1 MNIAKEIDNL
11 ARTGILRP
19 ELRMGVISS
28 VKAYIAYVN
37 LRDAGNP
44 SGTHFEGARYGKGE
58 VGEFVL
64 IEGQQNV
71 LLGRII
77 EVRLPEV
84 ERQTIGQNYVGTSEL
99 DAIGHIQLL
108 GSISMTD
115 FRVTAGVDTY
125 PRLGDRVYAAPHQ
138 FIALIPSL
146 MIAPEDGNKPIQ
158 LELGSVDVANESK
171 VSITPEKLFGR
182 HCAILGA
189 TGGGKSWTTARII
202 EECVKH
208 RAKIILLDA
217 TGEYRKFRGEGAV
230 HCHLGDPVRKARESV
245 ACSLPPTCF
254 QESDFIALFEPA
266 GKVQGPKLRAAI
278 RSLRLA
284 RLKPALAP
292 EGFIKKIDQPKKDII
307 EAEREP
313 EISEKLD
320 DPRQPFEVKYLVAQI
335 EQECVWP
342 DGFTGGSKDPTKWG
356 GADGNF
362 SHCLSLVARI
372 NGVLTSPAFSCVF
385 RSDDPSVTDKI
396 DSFLRDARKRLLRIC
411 LSGIA
416 HEFKA
421 REIIANALGRYLL
434 NKARS
439 GSFLEHPLVVFVDE
453 AHSFLG
459 RSIGGE
465 DSVARLDAFE
475 LIAKEGRKFGL
486 NICLATQRPRDITE
500 GVLSQMGTLIVH
512 RLTNDRDR
520 DIVET
525 ACGEIDRSASSFL
538 PNLQPGEAAIIGVD
552 FPIPLTIQINKPTFQ
567 PISDGPNYQ
576 EQWKAE

>member
-1 MNIAKEIDNL
+1 MKVTKEIDDL
-11 ARTGILRP
+11 SRTGILRP

-28 VKAYIAYVN
+28 VKAHIAYVN
-37 LRDAGNP
+37 LRCAGDP
-44 SGTHFEGARYGKGE
+44 SGTYFEGKRYGKGE

-64 IEGQQNV
+64 IEGQQNI

-77 EVRLPEV
+77 EVRLLEIEHKTV
-84 ERQTIGQNYVGTSEL
+84 GQDYNIDREL

-108 GSISMTD
+108 GSISMAN

-125 PRLGDRVYAAPHQ
+125 PRIGDRVYSAPSQ

-146 MIAPEDGNKPIQ
+146 MINSQDDDTAIH
-158 LELGSVDVANESK
+158 LELGAVDITNKSN
-171 VSITPEKLFGR
+171 VSITPEKLLGR
-182 HCAILGA
+182 HCAILGT

-208 RAKIILLDA
+208 KAKIILLDA
-217 TGEYRKFRGEGAV
+217 TGEYRKFRGPEVIHCYLGNPV
-230 HCHLGDPVRKARESV
+230 HKAEESI

-284 RLKPALAP
+284 KLKPELAP
-292 EGFIKKIDQPKKDII
+292 EGFIRKIDQPKKDVI

-313 EISEKLD
+313 GISEKLD
-320 DPRQPFEVKYLVAQI
+320 DPRHPFEVKHLVEQI

-342 DGFTGGSKDPTKWG
+342 DGYTKGEKDITKWG
-356 GADGNF
+356 GPDGNF

-372 NGVLTSPAFSCVF
+372 NGVLTSQSFSCVF
-385 RSDDPSVTDKI
+385 RSDDPPITERI
-396 DSFLRDARKRLLRIC
+396 DSFLEDKEKRLLRIC
-411 LSGIA
+411 LRGIV

-421 REIIANALGRYLL
+421 REIIANALGRYFL

-439 GSFLEHPLVVFVDE
+439 GSFLNQPLIIFVDE

-465 DSVARLDAFE
+465 DTVARLDAFE

-500 GVLSQMGTLIVH
+500 GVLSQIGTLVVH
-512 RLTNDRDR
+512 RLTNERDR
-520 DIVET
+520 EIVEK

-552 FPIPLTIQINKPTFQ
+552 FPIPLTIRINKPTFR
-567 PISDGPNYQ
+567 PVSDGPNYQ
-576 EQWKAE
+576 EHWKIE